1 MSKARE
7 HLRLCRAQGAAGTA
21 GHLEGLVPAL
31 GQPGGPG
38 HREVPGHRQVAQGTE
53 QRGGPGDSLVAQGT
67 DSFSKALAP
76 SSVALE
82 LSLQCVPCNNYLLD

>member
-7 HLRLCRAQGAAGTA
+7 HLRLCRAQGAASTA
-21 GHLEGLVPAL
+21 GHLGGLVPAL

-38 HREVPGHRQVAQGTE
+38 YREVAQGTE